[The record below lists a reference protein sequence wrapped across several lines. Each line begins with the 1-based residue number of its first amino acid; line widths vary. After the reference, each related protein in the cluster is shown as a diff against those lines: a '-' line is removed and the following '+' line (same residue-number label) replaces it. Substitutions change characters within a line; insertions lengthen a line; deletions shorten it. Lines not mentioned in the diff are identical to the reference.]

1 MDVEFLAAAAIYL
14 YSAYNYYVHVHQR
27 RVIKRKWRKRRWWMV
42 TIHRNR
48 TRETMNQQLAELLA
62 EPSGEFDNFVRMSC
76 TDFEYLLQK
85 ISPIVSKQDTTWREA
100 VPTKIRLAL
109 TLRFLV
115 TGDDYRSLHYL
126 FKISNSLI
134 SRIII
139 EVCLALNDVLQDMI
153 KMPESAS
160 EWMSVS
166 EGFSFPHCLGAIDGK
181 HINIQSPLHSG
192 TEYFNYKGNFSIVLL
207 ALVDSN
213 YCFLFADVGSQGRI
227 SDGGVFNQSILYQK
241 LSSNS
246 MNLPRP
252 IPLPNSDIVMPYVFL
267 GDGAFAL
274 STHLMKPFSG
284 HHALGSPERVF
295 NQELSRSRVKVEN
308 TFGILTARFRIFKK
322 HIPLEPTKA
331 SIVTMTCLYL
341 HNFLRKSTSSQNIYS
356 PPGSFDIYQNEDLVR
371 PGSWRNNGGSSFL
384 PLLSIPRRPP
394 RNATQI
400 RLDFMN
406 YFFGNRDH

>member
-1 MDVEFLAAAAIYL
+1 
-14 YSAYNYYVHVHQR
+14 
-27 RVIKRKWRKRRWWMV
+27 
-42 TIHRNR
+42 
-48 TRETMNQQLAELLA
+48 
-62 EPSGEFDNFVRMSC
+62 
-76 TDFEYLLQK
+76 
-85 ISPIVSKQDTTWREA
+85 
-100 VPTKIRLAL
+100 
-109 TLRFLV
+109 
-115 TGDDYRSLHYL
+115 
-126 FKISNSLI
+126 
-134 SRIII
+134 
-139 EVCLALNDVLQDMI
+139 
-153 KMPESAS
+153 MPESAS

-192 TEYFNYKGNFSIVLL
+192 TEYFNYKGHFSIVLL

-274 STHLMKPFSG
+274 STHLMKQFPG

-308 TFGILTARFRIFKK
+308 TFGILNARFRIFKK
-322 HIPLEPTKA
+322 NTLGTYQSFYCYNDM
-331 SIVTMTCLYL
+331 SI
-341 HNFLRKSTSSQNIYS
+341 ST
-356 PPGSFDIYQNEDLVR
+356 
-371 PGSWRNNGGSSFL
+371 
-384 PLLSIPRRPP
+384 
-394 RNATQI
+394 
-400 RLDFMN
+400 
-406 YFFGNRDH
+406 

>member
-1 MDVEFLAAAAIYL
+1 MG
-14 YSAYNYYVHVHQR
+14 
-27 RVIKRKWRKRRWWMV
+27 
-42 TIHRNR
+42 
-48 TRETMNQQLAELLA
+48 ETMNQQLAELLA

-76 TDFEYLLQK
+76 TDFQYLLQK
-85 ISPIVSKQDTTWREA
+85 ISPMVSKQDTTWREA

-109 TLRFLV
+109 TLRFLA

-126 FKISNSLI
+126 FKISSSLI

-139 EVCLALNDVLQDMI
+139 EVCLALYDVLQDMI

-192 TEYFNYKGNFSIVLL
+192 TEYFNYKGHFSIVLL

-274 STHLMKPFSG
+274 STHLMKPFPG

-295 NQELSRSRVKVEN
+295 NHELSRSRVKVEN
-308 TFGILTARFRIFKK
+308 TFGILTARFPKK
-322 HIPLEPTKA
+322 QH
-331 SIVTMTCLYL
+331 
-341 HNFLRKSTSSQNIYS
+341 
-356 PPGSFDIYQNEDLVR
+356 
-371 PGSWRNNGGSSFL
+371 
-384 PLLSIPRRPP
+384 
-394 RNATQI
+394 
-400 RLDFMN
+400 
-406 YFFGNRDH
+406 